1 MKPKQKTVIHN
12 TPGFQKLTVIL
23 DLPMIK
29 QRHSFFFLDTQD
41 AYINVPRA
49 KVEVM

>member
-1 MKPKQKTVIHN
+1 MNPKQKTVIHN
-12 TPGFQKLTVIL
+12 TLGFQKLTVIL

-29 QRHSFFFLDTQD
+29 QRHSIFFLGTQD
-41 AYINVPRA
+41 TYINVLRA